1 LTRPPESKDPSAQEG
16 EPAEPVLSTDLVEPL
31 APRALVDASR
41 ARLVR
46 AARRAVALVRIYRT
60 EEGPGGT
67 REQECLAEV
76 ARVRALLSER
86 RGTALPRAVGPGIA
100 KAPSEP
106 EAVELPEPIPKS
118 G

>member
-1 LTRPPESKDPSAQEG
+1 M
-16 EPAEPVLSTDLVEPL
+16 L
-31 APRALVDASR
+31 ASRALVDASR

-46 AARRAVALVRIYRT
+46 AARRALALVRIYRT

-76 ARVRALLSER
+76 ARLRALLSEH
-86 RGTALPRAVGPGIA
+86 RGTAALPRAAGPGIA
-100 KAPSEP
+100 KAPAESLET
-106 EAVELPEPIPKS
+106 VELAEPIPKS